1 VDVNNA
7 ELYIENNFI
16 DLEDWQSA
24 DQDKK
29 NRLLNAADTTLRR
42 HFSNYV
48 IPDNAVYHFAAILA
62 VVFNDTNR
70 YQQHG
75 VAGFSVTG
83 VASFTFKENNVKTPG
98 GAALSSFISDD
109 IYALIGEANSV
120 KLSKRRVGRSVR

>member
-1 VDVNNA
+1 VDVTNA
-7 ELYIENNFI
+7 DLYINANVI
-16 DLEDWQSA
+16 DIEDWQSA
-24 DQDKK
+24 DPDKK
-29 NRLLNAADTTLRR
+29 NRLLNAADATLKRQ
-42 HFSNYV
+42 FSKYV
-48 IPDNAVYHFAAILA
+48 IPDNAIYHFAAILA

-98 GAALSSFISDD
+98 GTALSSFISDD
-109 IYALIGEANSV
+109 IYMLVGEANSV